1 MRLCYCDII
10 QSIQQNLIHQLY
22 TYLVHT
28 TLSPRIFQGL
38 MLGRAWLGCGL
49 LSYQRVW
56 VLSSPTSKGEKI
68 YTEGLQGQHGLTML
82 EGTLYTGWP
91 W

>member
-28 TLSPRIFQGL
+28 TAIPKNISRLDV
-38 MLGRAWLGCGL
+38 RAWLGCGL
-49 LSYQRVW
+49 LSHQRVW
-56 VLSSPTSKGEKI
+56 ALSSPTSKGEKKI